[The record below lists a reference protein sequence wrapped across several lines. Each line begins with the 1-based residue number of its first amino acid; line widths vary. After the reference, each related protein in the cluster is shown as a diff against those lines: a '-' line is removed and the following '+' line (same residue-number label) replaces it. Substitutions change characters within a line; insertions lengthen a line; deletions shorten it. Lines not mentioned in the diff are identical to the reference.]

1 MNRQGRSPRSIG
13 DMRRRPMS
21 FAEVEHAGDAR
32 SALRRLAALIAEE
45 KGILTAL
52 LAATVFGTGCTIAA
66 PAVQS
71 RAVDMI
77 AARSLD
83 TLGRTLA
90 VMFAFYLL
98 GCAGQIVSGV
108 LSARLS
114 QRMVRRLRGD
124 LFGCIVELPVPYLDM
139 HSHGD
144 VMSRMTSDAETLSQT
159 VAQSLPSLTS
169 GLMTVVGTAAVM
181 FYICPPLAALS
192 LITVVLTTVTT
203 RFIGR
208 HVRVHSRRRQSLLGN
223 LNGGVEE
230 MISSYRT
237 VQAYGREDA
246 AYAELCSAADE
257 LTKESIRAEVLGG
270 VMGPVMN
277 CVGNIGFVIVAAFG
291 GWFAARGVI
300 SIGVIS
306 AFIVYAKQFTRP
318 INELAQLY
326 GQLQSALAAAERVFQ
341 ALDEPQEAQ
350 DGETPSL
357 DAGSDVSFR
366 NLNFSYVPGKQVLKN
381 FSLDVPQGKKVA
393 LVGATG
399 SGKTTV
405 VNLLERFYD
414 PDDGSITVGGQDIS
428 GLNRKELRKRMA
440 IVLQDTVL
448 FTGTVRENLRF
459 ADENASWERLSE
471 AARLAKC
478 RKMIEALPEGWDTV
492 LEGGG
497 KNVSQGQ
504 RQLLAIARAF
514 VSDPDILILDE
525 ATSNVDT
532 RTEKAIQTAMQRVM
546 RDRTSIV
553 IAHRLS
559 TIRDA
564 DLIVVMDH
572 GEIVE
577 KGNHA
582 ELLAAHGK
590 YYELVMT
597 QYRGV
602 AI

>member
-1 MNRQGRSPRSIG
+1 MSQQGKAPRGIG

-32 SALRRLAALIAEE
+32 GALRRLTGLIVGE
-45 KGILTAL
+45 KGMLAAL

-71 RAVDMI
+71 RAVDLI
-77 AARSLD
+77 ASGGTDR
-83 TLGRTLA
+83 LGRTLLL
-90 VMFAFYLL
+90 MLAFYLL
-98 GCAGQIVSGV
+98 GVAGQMGSGV

-124 LFGCIVELPVPYLDM
+124 LFGRIIELPVPYLDT

-181 FYICPPLAALS
+181 FAICPPLAALS
-192 LITVVLTTVTT
+192 LITVFLTTAST
-203 RFIGR
+203 RLIGR
-208 HVRVHSRRRQSLLGN
+208 HVRVHSRRRQALLGK

-230 MISSYRT
+230 MVTAYRT
-237 VQAYGREDA
+237 LQAYGREDT
-246 AYAELCSAADE
+246 AYAELSEAADE

-270 VMGPVMN
+270 IMGPAMN
-277 CVGNIGFVIVAAFG
+277 CIGNIGFVIIAAFG
-291 GWFAARGVI
+291 GWFASQGII

-306 AFIVYAKQFTRP
+306 AFIVYAKQFSRP

-341 ALDEPQEAQ
+341 TLDEPQESQEGAS
-350 DGETPSL
+350 PSL

-366 NLNFSYVPGKQVLKN
+366 NVCFGYVPDKPVLKN
-381 FSLDVPQGKKVA
+381 FSLDIPQGRKVA

-414 PDDGSITVGGQDIS
+414 PDSGSITVGGQDIRTLS
-428 GLNRKELRKRMA
+428 RKELRRRMA

-448 FTGTVRENLRF
+448 FTGTVKENLLF
-459 ADENASWERLSE
+459 ADENAGFERLTE

-478 RKMIEALPEGWDTV
+478 RKMIEALPDGWHTV

-514 VSDPDILILDE
+514 VSDPEILILDE

-582 ELLAAHGK
+582 QLLAARGK

-597 QYRGV
+597 QYRGI
-602 AI
+602 AT

>member
-1 MNRQGRSPRSIG
+1 MSQQGRSPRSIG

-32 SALRRLAALIAEE
+32 GALRRLIALIAGE
-45 KGILTAL
+45 KGILAAL

-77 AARSLD
+77 AAKELG

-90 VMFAFYLL
+90 VMLTFYLL

-114 QRMVRRLRGD
+114 QRMVRRLRED
-124 LFGCIVELPVPYLDM
+124 LFGCIVELPVPYLDT
-139 HSHGD
+139 HPHGD

-169 GLMTVVGTAAVM
+169 GLMTVIGTAAVM
-181 FYICPPLAALS
+181 FFICPPLAALS
-192 LITVVLTTVTT
+192 LITVGLTTIAT

-208 HVRVHSRRRQSLLGN
+208 HVRVHSRRRHSLLGS

-246 AYAELCSAADE
+246 AYEELCTAADE

-277 CVGNIGFVIVAAFG
+277 CVGNIGFVIIAAFG
-291 GWFAARGVI
+291 GWFAARGTI

-326 GQLQSALAAAERVFQ
+326 GQLQSALAAAERVFHV
-341 ALDEPQEAQ
+341 LDEPQEEQA
-350 DGETPSL
+350 GGAPSL

-366 NLNFSYVPGKQVLKN
+366 DVNFSYVPGKQVLKR

-414 PDDGSITVGGQDIS
+414 PDEGTITVGGQDIS
-428 GLNRKELRKRMA
+428 ELNRKELRKRMA

-459 ADENASWERLSE
+459 ADESATWERLTE
-471 AARLAKC
+471 AAHMAKC

-577 KGNHA
+577 KGSHA
-582 ELLAAHGK
+582 ELLAARGK